1 MTDSRT
7 MLRGPGRL
15 VAAGTATVAILL
27 AACSGSGSGGS
38 GSGSSGSTGGTTS
51 STAPSA
57 ATSSSDAGSSASTS
71 MAPGG
76 SATAAG
82 GATTASAKVS
92 ANTASEDEIKAA
104 LSAAGVKNASKWADE
119 VVEYRPYPAD
129 DANLQKLQDNLAK
142 YNPDPDT
149 LQGILSA
156 LKP

>member
-1 MTDSRT
+1 MTHSRT
-7 MLRGPGRL
+7 RLRGSGRWF
-15 VAAGTATVAILL
+15 VASAATVAILL
-27 AACSGSGSGGS
+27 GACSGSGGS
-38 GSGSSGSTGGTTS
+38 GSSSGSGGSSSSGSTTS
-51 STAPSA
+51 STAP
-57 ATSSSDAGSSASTS
+57 TSSSDAGSSS
-71 MAPGG
+71 APGG

-119 VVEYRPYPAD
+119 VVEYRPYPED
-129 DANLQKLQDNLAK
+129 DPNLQKLQDNLEK
-142 YNPDPDT
+142 YHPDPDT